1 MAGRDSNVQKDPG
14 PEPVP
19 VLVLTGPV
27 AVGKTTVAHEAVEL
41 LKSAGIP
48 TAFADL
54 PALGVCL
61 PPPPDDPWNE
71 RLVHANL
78 AAVWQNFRAA
88 GAQRLIVARVLE
100 NRTLRNQLEE
110 AVPGAAVTTVRLS
123 ARIEVLEER
132 ILARYP
138 FNPGWYLA
146 AARNLVTS
154 MAKSRAEDHVV
165 AGDAGTPVE
174 IAVAVLRAA
183 GWLDIDVDPRS

>member
-1 MAGRDSNVQKDPG
+1 
-14 PEPVP
+14 
-19 VLVLTGPV
+19 
-27 AVGKTTVAHEAVEL
+27 
-41 LKSAGIP
+41 
-48 TAFADL
+48 
-54 PALGVCL
+54 
-61 PPPPDDPWNE
+61 
-71 RLVHANL
+71 VHANL